1 MVQVSQLAVPQVTP
15 LVPGLDRIAYGGDY
29 NPEQWPE
36 EVWAEDVALMR
47 EAGVNLVSVGIFS
60 WAMLEPTPGRYE
72 FGWLD
77 RLLDLLHAH
86 GIAVDLATPTAAP
99 PPWFLRRFPA
109 ARPMTRSSTPLGGG
123 ARQTFCPSSPDYAA
137 AAAAI
142 TTELGR
148 RYGSHPAVLLWHA
161 HNEYGGANGICY
173 CPASGAAFRS
183 WLADR
188 YGSLDALNAA
198 WGTTFWSQRYSDW
211 DEIEPPTEAPTAV
224 NPAQELDYYRFSS
237 DAHLA
242 NFRRERDILHALSP
256 GVPVTTNFMLANCK
270 NIDYWRWAAEVDVV
284 SNDHYLQAE
293 RPDNHIE
300 LAMCADLTRS
310 VAGGAPWLLMEHSTG
325 AVNWQP
331 RNLAKRPGELIR
343 NSLAHLARGADGIM
357 FFQWRASRYGAEK
370 FHSAMLPHG
379 GTDTRI
385 WRDVVSLGT
394 SLGALDAVRGTPV
407 AADAAIIWDWES
419 WWALEL
425 PWRPSAELAF
435 RERQEAFYEALWRR
449 HLTVDFA
456 RPSAPLAAYPVV
468 FLPAGY
474 LLTAAAAAGLRDYV
488 AGGGTLVVSYFSGIV
503 DEHDAVHPGPHPGA
517 LRDVLGL
524 RVEEFLPLREGE
536 TTALS
541 TGVSGDVWAERLLL
555 DGATEIASYLDG
567 PAAGLP
573 AITSHAYGAG
583 RAFYV
588 STRLRAEALDAF
600 VASLGLPERDLPAG
614 VEVVRRG
621 DFVIALNHTES
632 DATVP
637 GSGVELLTGEPCADG
652 VVVPAG
658 AVRVL
663 RTTP

>member
-1 MVQVSQLAVPQVTP
+1 MAVPRVAP
-15 LVPGLDRIAYGGDY
+15 LIPGLDRIAYGGDY

-60 WAMLEPTPGRYE
+60 WAMLEPRPGVHT
-72 FGWLD
+72 FDWLD
-77 RLLDLLHAH
+77 RLLDLLHAN

-99 PPWFLRRFPA
+99 PPWFLRAHPS
-109 ARPMTRSSTPLGGG
+109 ARPVTRTGQALGGS
-123 ARQTFCPSSPDYAA
+123 ARQTFCPSSPAYAA

-148 RYGSHPAVLLWHA
+148 RYGSHPAVVLWHA

-173 CPASGAAFRS
+173 CPGSGVAFRA
-183 WLADR
+183 WLTAR
-188 YGSLDALNAA
+188 YGTLEALNAA
-198 WGTTFWSQRYSDW
+198 WGTTFWSQRYADW
-211 DEIEPPTEAPTAV
+211 DEIEPPVEAPTAV
-224 NPAQELDYYRFSS
+224 NPAQELDYFRFSS

-242 NFRRERDILHALSP
+242 NFRRERDLLHTLSP

-270 NIDYWRWAAEVDVV
+270 NIDYWSWAAEVDLV

-325 AVNWQP
+325 SVNWQP
-331 RNLAKRPGELIR
+331 RNIAKKPGELVR

-357 FFQWRASRYGAEK
+357 FFQWRASRSGAEK

-385 WRDVVSLGT
+385 WRDVVSLGGHL
-394 SLGALDAVRGTPV
+394 SALNPVRGTPV
-407 AADAAIIWDWES
+407 TADAAIVWDWES

-425 PWRPSAELAF
+425 QWRPSAELSF

-449 HLTVDFA
+449 HVTVDFA
-456 RPSAPLAAYPVV
+456 RPDAPLAAYPVV
-468 FLPAGY
+468 FLPTGY
-474 LLTAAAAAGLRDYV
+474 LLTTAAAENLRAYV

-503 DEHDAVHPGPHPGA
+503 DENDAVHPGPHPGA

-524 RVEEFLPLREGE
+524 RVEEFLPLHSGE
-536 TTALS
+536 T
-541 TGVSGDVWAERLLL
+541 VSLDSGATGDVWAERLLL
-555 DGATEIASYLDG
+555 DGATVLASYLDG
-567 PAAGLP
+567 PAAGEP
-573 AITSHAYGAG
+573 AVTTHSYGAG
-583 RAFYV
+583 RAVYV
-588 STRLRAEALDAF
+588 STRLTGESLDAF
-600 VASLGLPERDLPAG
+600 VGSLGLPAHDDLPMG

-621 DFVIALNHTES
+621 EFVIALNHTAA
-632 DATVP
+632 DVTVP
-637 GSGVELLTGEPCADG
+637 GSGAELLTGESCPDG

-663 RTTP
+663 RTHA

>member
-1 MVQVSQLAVPQVTP
+1 MAVPQVAP
-15 LVPGLDRIAYGGDY
+15 LIPGLDRIAYGGDY

-60 WAMLEPTPGRYE
+60 WAMLEPRPGE
-72 FGWLD
+72 FTFGWLD
-77 RLLDLLHAH
+77 RLLDLLHAN

-99 PPWFLRRFPA
+99 PPWFLRAHPS
-109 ARPMTRSSTPLGGG
+109 ARPFTRTGQPLGGG

-137 AAAAI
+137 ASEAI
-142 TTELGR
+142 TAELGR
-148 RYGSHPAVLLWHA
+148 RYGSHPAVVLWHA

-173 CPASGAAFRS
+173 CPGSGVAFRS
-183 WLADR
+183 WLVTK
-188 YGSLDALNAA
+188 YTTLEALNTA

-211 DEIEPPTEAPTAV
+211 DEIEPPIEAPTAV

-242 NFRRERDILHALSP
+242 NFRRERDLLHSLSP
-256 GVPVTTNFMLANCK
+256 GIPVTTNFMLANCK
-270 NIDYWRWAAEVDVV
+270 NIDYWTWAAEVDLV

-325 AVNWQP
+325 SVNWQP
-331 RNLAKRPGELIR
+331 RNIAKKDGELVR

-357 FFQWRASRYGAEK
+357 FFQWRASRSGAEK

-385 WRDVVSLGT
+385 WRDVVSLGGHL
-394 SLGALDAVRGTPV
+394 SALNPVRGTPV
-407 AADAAIIWDWES
+407 TADAAIIWDWES

-425 PWRPSAELAF
+425 QWRPSAELSF

-449 HLTVDFA
+449 HVTVDFA
-456 RPSAPLAAYPVV
+456 RPDAPLSAYPVV

-474 LLTAAAAAGLRDYV
+474 LLTETAAANLRDYV

-503 DEHDAVHPGPHPGA
+503 DENDAVHPGPHPGA

-524 RVEEFLPLREGE
+524 RVEEFLPLHAGE
-536 TTALS
+536 TVALS
-541 TGVSGDVWAERLLL
+541 SGASGDVWAERLLL
-555 DGATEIASYLDG
+555 DGAAVVESYLDG
-567 PAAGLP
+567 PAAGQP
-573 AITSHAYGAG
+573 AITSHAFGAG
-583 RAFYV
+583 RAVYV
-588 STRLRAEALDAF
+588 STRLTGESLDAL
-600 VASLGLPERDLPAG
+600 VGSLGLPACDLPAG

-621 DFVIALNHTES
+621 EFVIALNHTS
-632 DATVP
+632 RDVTVP
-637 GSGVELLTGEPCADG
+637 GSGVELMTGESCVDG
-652 VVVPAG
+652 VLVPAG

-663 RTTP
+663 RTGP